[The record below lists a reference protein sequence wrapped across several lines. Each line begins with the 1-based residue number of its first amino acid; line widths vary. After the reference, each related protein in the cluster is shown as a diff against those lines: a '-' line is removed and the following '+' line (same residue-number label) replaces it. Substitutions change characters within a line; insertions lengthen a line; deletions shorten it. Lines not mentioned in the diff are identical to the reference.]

1 MTTAVS
7 VVIAGAVTLALLWL
21 AFVLLLLLLRPR
33 GVDVVEAKLLVPDV
47 LRLVRDLAKDQS
59 IPRSVRGRLLLLL
72 AYLVSPLDLV
82 PDFIPVLGYA
92 DDVII
97 VAVVL
102 RSVIRR
108 AGPAAL
114 DRHWRGTP
122 QGLAVIRR
130 LTGVS
135 EA

>member
-1 MTTAVS
+1 M
-7 VVIAGAVTLALLWL
+7 
-21 AFVLLLLLLRPR
+21 
-33 GVDVVEAKLLVPDV
+33 
-47 LRLVRDLAKDQS
+47 
-59 IPRSVRGRLLLLL
+59 
-72 AYLVSPLDLV
+72 SPLDLV

-92 DDVII
+92 DDVIT

-108 AGPAAL
+108 AGSAAL
-114 DRHWRGTP
+114 DQHWRGTP

-130 LTGVS
+130 LVGVG